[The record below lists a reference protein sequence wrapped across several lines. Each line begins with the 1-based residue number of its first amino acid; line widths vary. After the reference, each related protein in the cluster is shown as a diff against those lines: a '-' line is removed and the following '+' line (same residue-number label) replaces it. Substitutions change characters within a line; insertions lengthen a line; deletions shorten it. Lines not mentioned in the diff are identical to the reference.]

1 MSKKNR
7 NKSPRPSDLLGK
19 TTPPEPTEEAE
30 APTKD
35 IDAGEFAE
43 TPAEIPPPEVKEAS
57 TLEQMVANLP
67 PELREKAQAELDKL
81 VTQAKRNEAT
91 KQWVGFD
98 TALKDEGKGLP
109 KFVGDLAKEYGVDL
123 TSRRIT
129 ITYPDGKFAYT
140 NSPKG
145 SKGNGNSG
153 RKGFPTGW
161 GEAELVKKGEVVQKE
176 TSPSKLAET
185 LGLQVEG
192 MRNMPDVFEN
202 PHERGTKAELPK
214 IYSVDAE
221 RGDHFRVIIKS

>member
-1 MSKKNR
+1 MKKNK
-7 NKSPRPSDLLGK
+7 NKSQSPRPGVLLGK
-19 TTPPEPTEEAE
+19 TTPPVEEATPEVAE
-30 APTKD
+30 A
-35 IDAGEFAE
+35 
-43 TPAEIPPPEVKEAS
+43 TPEPKAEVKEAS

-67 PELREKAQAELDKL
+67 PELREKAQAELAKL
-81 VTQAKRNEAT
+81 QHQAESNKAA
-91 KQWVGFD
+91 KQFVAFD
-98 TALKDEGKGLP
+98 SALKDEEKGLP
-109 KFVGDLAKEYGVDL
+109 KFIGDLAKEHGIDL

-145 SKGNGNSG
+145 SKGNGNS

-161 GEAELVKKGEVVQKE
+161 GEAELVKEGKVVQKAG
-176 TSPSKLAET
+176 SPSKLAET
-185 LGLQVEG
+185 LNLQVEG

-221 RGDHFRVIIKS
+221 RGDHFRVIIKN